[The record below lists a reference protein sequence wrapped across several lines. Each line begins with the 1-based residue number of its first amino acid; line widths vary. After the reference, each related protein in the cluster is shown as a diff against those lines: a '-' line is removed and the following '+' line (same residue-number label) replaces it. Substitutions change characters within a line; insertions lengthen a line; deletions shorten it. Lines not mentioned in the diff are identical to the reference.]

1 MRAKILAGA
10 FGKNSLFVFN
20 LEN

>member
-10 FGKNSLFVFN
+10 FGKKVFCLFST
-20 LEN
+20 